1 LSEDILSSV
10 VERRK
15 AQLCGISRVNR
26 IITVLN
32 VTTTERDNPAM
43 ERKFT
48 RLQDASAFSDTDK
61 PMRIGFT
68 AGK

>member
-1 LSEDILSSV
+1 
-10 VERRK
+10 
-15 AQLCGISRVNR
+15 
-26 IITVLN
+26 
-32 VTTTERDNPAM
+32 M